1 MAGRAGRRA
10 LAPGHRCT
18 ERHLVCHA
26 GPLIRA
32 RIVPVGRG
40 LGQPRLGT
48 GSLAVTRRVASIY
61 WHRCGVS
68 AAYAPEPSTTTAS
81 TRGGP
86 GCGAASASIRRL
98 TLCRGRSASSPGEPR
113 GDPGRA
119 TTASVKNGSSMA
131 GAAFRRMVGTC
142 VLVSPDRPCLMLR
155 TAAMARSTCLRPTGP
170 ARVLEVNDGAATV
183 STGWVS
189 RGPVNH
195 LERERS
201 ALFKQ
206 FECVRSGFAAAVRR
220 RRGCSAARPGTAPCT
235 ARSA

>member
-1 MAGRAGRRA
+1 MLNTVHSYTSSGEVKSDCVSLIRRGCAGGKTSDRLQDGRAGRA
-10 LAPGHRCT
+10 LAPGHRSA
-18 ERHLVCHA
+18 ERHLVWHA

-32 RIVPVGRG
+32 
-40 LGQPRLGT
+40 Q
-48 GSLAVTRRVASIY
+48 
-61 WHRCGVS
+61 
-68 AAYAPEPSTTTAS
+68 
-81 TRGGP
+81 
-86 GCGAASASIRRL
+86 
-98 TLCRGRSASSPGEPR
+98 
-113 GDPGRA
+113 GDPGRV

-195 LERERS
+195 LERER
-201 ALFKQ
+201 AAPFKQ